1 MRFHYTGIRIRDL
14 DRSIE
19 FYTQVMGMK
28 LIHRSKIPSVGG
40 EIAVLNSPGSEQV
53 LELNFYEDSSKYN
66 TPYVVGEGLDH
77 LGFQVED
84 LEKTLSKFS
93 KIGIEPFVEVDSG
106 GLGKYV
112 YVKDPDGIWLEIY
125 QMDE

>member
-1 MRFHYTGIRIRDL
+1 MKFQYTGIRVRDL
-14 DRSIE
+14 DRSIK
-19 FYTQVMGMK
+19 FYTRTMGMK
-28 LIHRSKIPSVGG
+28 LIHRAKIPSVGG

-53 LELNFYEDSSKYN
+53 LELNFYEASSKFN
-66 TPYVVGEGLDH
+66 TPFDVGEGLDH

-84 LEKTLSKFS
+84 LEKTLDILREK
-93 KIGIEPFVEVDSG
+93 GIEPVGEVLG
-106 GLGKYV
+106 GGQGKYV